1 MLKPVSKSGRRWFAA
16 GLVVCAWLTLAGPA
30 HSATALINAL
40 SDLTSTWNG
49 TSQIQVTT
57 SHCVASSTGNFQV
70 RVTGSGTG
78 GAFTLQNGAKLL
90 PYTVDYK
97 DTGGT
102 FDAVTAG
109 NTLTG
114 QVTTDKSTASCSVA
128 TLLQLRVTIAAAA
141 LATATAGN
149 YTGTI
154 TVLVTPV

>member
-78 GAFTLQNGAKLL
+78 GAFTLQNGAKLFVNYCL
-90 PYTVDYK
+90 NCHSAAFMRYNRLRDIGLTPEQIK
-97 DTGGT
+97 DLLDGKWYVNLHTKAFPGGEIR
-102 FDAVTAG
+102 A
-109 NTLTG
+109 
-114 QVTTDKSTASCSVA
+114 
-128 TLLQLRVTIAAAA
+128 QLKP
-141 LATATAGN
+141 
-149 YTGTI
+149 GT
-154 TVLVTPV
+154 

>member
-1 MLKPVSKSGRRWFAA
+1 MVGFVKKIAA
-16 GLVVCAWLTLAGPA
+16 LVAVVGLA
-30 HSATALINAL
+30 ATATLPAL
-40 SDLTSTWNG
+40 AATQGTAGATSNG
-49 TSQIQVTT
+49 SFSITITVPSLARI
-57 SHCVASSTGNFQV
+57 SSLNDISLGSW
-70 RVTGSGTG
+70 TGSGTG

-114 QVTTDKSTASCSVA
+114 QVTTDNSTASCSVA